1 MKRFRGVNYL
11 LCLIS
16 LVGVLSL
23 LLGSQIALA
32 ATESSNPPLPP
43 LPNEE
48 EPAEEPIKESLE
60 LVCRF
65 PVKQGESGGSFEF
78 EVSLNYQG
86 TERKTFEFSLDTPQG
101 WDVAIT
107 RYYGGEEG
115 EIEPTILAM
124 VVEPNLAY
132 PEKAI
137 ITLNPLPGYAPEVGD
152 YVLTFEVA
160 SGGLRDS
167 IELKAVVTSL
177 PLTYELKFVTA
188 NGRLDAP
195 VKGGEDNY
203 IPLKITNTGSG
214 VLTNLSFTSVKS
226 EGWGTIFAP
235 NQIGSLEPGESVDA
249 EVVMTP
255 PRNTIAGDYRV
266 LVRVGADSPI
276 ARLQEQL
283 DMRIR
288 VQTPTIWGAAGI
300 GIVVAVIAA
309 LAIMFRQLGRR

>member
-23 LLGSQIALA
+23 LLGSQLVFA
-32 ATESSNPPLPP
+32 APESSNPSLRPP
-43 LPNEE
+43 PNQE

-65 PVKQGESGGSFEF
+65 PVKQGESGGDFEF
-78 EVSLNYQG
+78 EVSFNYQG

-107 RYYGGEEG
+107 RYYGEEG
-115 EIEPTILAM
+115 ETEPTILAM
-124 VVEPNLAY
+124 VVEPNLPY
-132 PEKAI
+132 PERAI
-137 ITLNPLPGYAPEVGD
+137 ITLSPLPGYAPEPGD
-152 YVLTFEVA
+152 YVLTFEAA

-167 IELKAVVTSL
+167 IELKAVVTNL
-177 PLTYELKFVTA
+177 PLTYEVSFKTA
-188 NGRLDAP
+188 TGRLDAP

-226 EGWGTIFAP
+226 EGWGTTFAP
-235 NQIGSLEPGESVDA
+235 NQIDSLEAGQSVDA

-255 PRNTIAGDYRV
+255 PQNTIAGDYRV
-266 LVRVGADSPI
+266 LVRVGANSPTT
-276 ARLQEQL
+276 RLQEQL